1 MLMCCPELLYAL
13 NEKKLESELFD
24 EDGNLKWDAETGEPL
39 GEWDKYF
46 GSNSNIRPFLF
57 IPDTQTESKHYV
69 CYQVG
74 FTNIPKHN
82 TIEKYNTITFTI
94 FVHGDD
100 RIDKLTGIPRHDLI
114 AAIIQEQINW
124 TNLFGT
130 KCKIV
135 SDKESMTDTDYIVRT
150 FVLETVSMNS
160 ITKTENGSTK
170 IVNNIGKI

>member
-1 MLMCCPELLYAL
+1 M
-13 NEKKLESELFD
+13 
-24 EDGNLKWDAETGEPL
+24 KWDAETGEPL

-46 GSNSNIRPFLF
+46 GSDSNIRPFLF
-57 IPDTQTESKHYV
+57 IPDTQTEAKHYV

-74 FTNIPKHN
+74 FTNTPKYN

-170 IVNNIGKI
+170 IINNIGKI

>member
-1 MLMCCPELLYAL
+1 M
-13 NEKKLESELFD
+13 
-24 EDGNLKWDAETGEPL
+24 
-39 GEWDKYF
+39 
-46 GSNSNIRPFLF
+46 
-57 IPDTQTESKHYV
+57 
-69 CYQVG
+69 
-74 FTNIPKHN
+74 
-82 TIEKYNTITFTI
+82 
-94 FVHGDD
+94 HGDD